1 MITETSKQSY
11 KSIQPLGKRQY
22 LILNA
27 FTELCYLNGDATDVE
42 VAKYLKVDTNTVRPR
57 RFELVNLYKVIGFNQ
72 KRKCKVTKKNVM
84 AWKVLKRNQNKDVY
98 GRSIVEDL
106 INEEVF
112 E

>member
-1 MITETSKQSY
+1 MVTETSKQSY
-11 KSIQPLGKRQY
+11 KSIQPELGKRQY

-84 AWKVLKRNQNKDVY
+84 AWKVLKRNQNN
-98 GRSIVEDL
+98 SDL